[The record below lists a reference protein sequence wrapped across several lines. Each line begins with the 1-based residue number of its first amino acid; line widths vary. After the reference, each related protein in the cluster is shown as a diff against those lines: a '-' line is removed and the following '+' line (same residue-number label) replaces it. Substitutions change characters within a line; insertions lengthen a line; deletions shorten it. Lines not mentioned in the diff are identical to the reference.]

1 MIWSRW
7 SRIVKFHNANW
18 KQTIE
23 RSIAGSLPKIIYQ
36 LHQLNSNPD
45 PIKRHKLTK
54 STKSAKPYDKSGNP
68 TNQN

>member
-23 RSIAGSLPKIIYQ
+23 RTIPGSLPKNIYQ
-36 LHQLNSNPD
+36 LHQLNSNSHK
-45 PIKRHKLTK
+45 PIHSFKQTQIQTQLK
-54 STKSAKPYDKSGNP
+54 G
-68 TNQN
+68 TN